1 LIGRLILCF
10 LFSRFFFEKFYA
22 GLRKNRKNIHLKFY
36 IMEISG
42 RITKDAVTA
51 KVSNDREV
59 VNFSIAIND
68 SYRPKGSGELKKI
81 VTYIDCSYW
90 MGSKMAQWLKKGT
103 VVELF
108 GRIGMNVYNNAEG
121 KALGSLTFHTSNI
134 KILVFPKTENT
145 TEVPAVQKK
154 NMDQDTPDDLPF

>member
-1 LIGRLILCF
+1 
-10 LFSRFFFEKFYA
+10 
-22 GLRKNRKNIHLKFY
+22 
-36 IMEISG
+36 MEISG

-68 SYRPKGSGELKKI
+68 SYRPKGAEELKKI

-108 GRIGMNVYNNAEG
+108 GRIGLNVYNNAEG

-145 TEVPAVQKK
+145 SSVPAVQKK
-154 NMDQDTPDDLPF
+154 NVDQNTPDDLPF

>member
-1 LIGRLILCF
+1 MRGF
-10 LFSRFFFEKFYA
+10 
-22 GLRKNRKNIHLKFY
+22 RKDRKNIHLKCC

-68 SYRPKGSGELKKI
+68 SYRPKGSDELKKI

-103 VVELF
+103 MVELF
-108 GRIGMNVYNNAEG
+108 GRIGLNVYNNADG

-134 KILVFPKTENT
+134 KILVFPKTENSSSL
-145 TEVPAVQKK
+145 PAVQKK
-154 NMDQDTPDDLPF
+154 NMDQDTPDDLTF

>member
-1 LIGRLILCF
+1 
-10 LFSRFFFEKFYA
+10 
-22 GLRKNRKNIHLKFY
+22 
-36 IMEISG
+36 MEISG

-68 SYRPKGSGELKKI
+68 SYRPKGSSELKKI

-90 MGSKMAQWLKKGT
+90 MSAKMAQWLKKGT
-103 VVELF
+103 MVELF
-108 GRIGMNVYNNAEG
+108 GRIGLNVYTNAEG

-145 TEVPAVQKK
+145 VDVPAVQSKRTAK
-154 NMDQDTPDDLPF
+154 DEPDDLPF

>member
-1 LIGRLILCF
+1 
-10 LFSRFFFEKFYA
+10 
-22 GLRKNRKNIHLKFY
+22 
-36 IMEISG
+36 MEISG

-68 SYRPKGSGELKKI
+68 NYRPKGSDELKKI

-90 MGSKMAQWLKKGT
+90 MGSKMAQWLKKDT

-134 KILVFPKTENT
+134 KILVFPRTENT
-145 TEVPAVQKK
+145 AEVPASQKK
-154 NMDQDTPDDLPF
+154 NTDQDTPDDLPF

>member
-1 LIGRLILCF
+1 
-10 LFSRFFFEKFYA
+10 
-22 GLRKNRKNIHLKFY
+22 
-36 IMEISG
+36 MEISG

-108 GRIGMNVYNNAEG
+108 GRIGLNVYNNAEG

-145 TEVPAVQKK
+145 SEVPASQKK
-154 NMDQDTPDDLPF
+154 NTDQDTPDDLPF

>member
-1 LIGRLILCF
+1 
-10 LFSRFFFEKFYA
+10 
-22 GLRKNRKNIHLKFY
+22 
-36 IMEISG
+36 MEISG

-51 KVSNDREV
+51 KISNDREV

-68 SYRPKGSGELKKI
+68 SYRPKGTSELKKI

-103 VVELF
+103 MVELF
-108 GRIGMNVYNNAEG
+108 GRIGLNVYNNAEG

-134 KILVFPKTENT
+134 KILVFPKTESASSI
-145 TEVPAVQKK
+145 PAVQKK
-154 NMDQDTPDDLPF
+154 NTVNNEPDDLPF